1 MTCTMSRPVCK
12 LVAWLLVGATAASAE
27 GAEEFKARAGQLLEQ
42 RAEAKVTLLDGTKF
56 RGRVLR
62 VDPESFTIHDKA
74 AARDRELRYAQV
86 KEFARSGLS
95 RRTKAI
101 LIPAAIGGGVLLVL
115 CAGPYPIGFLCR
127 KDPS

>member
-1 MTCTMSRPVCK
+1 MTCTTSRPVCK

-127 KDPS
+127 KNPS

>member
-1 MTCTMSRPVCK
+1 MRWC
-12 LVAWLLVGATAASAE
+12 WL
-27 GAEEFKARAGQLLEQ
+27 RA
-42 RAEAKVTLLDGTKF
+42 V
-56 RGRVLR
+56 R

>member
-27 GAEEFKARAGQLLEQ
+27 GAEEFKARAVQLFEQ

-56 RGRVLR
+56 RGRVLG
-62 VDPESFTIHDKA
+62 VDTESFTIHDKA
-74 AARDRELRYAQV
+74 AARDRELRYMQV
-86 KEFARSGLS
+86 KEIAKSGLS

-101 LIPAAIGGGVLLVL
+101 LIPVAIGGGVLLVL